1 MIRFKFLYQ
10 KETLLSIKIK
20 TSTVNELREPKM
32 YIVYMLNDDYTTWD
46 FCIRI
51 ISGVFHKSIEEADNI
66 TQDIH
71 TKGKGLCGIFTYEI
85 AETKADI
92 VQYQARK
99 EGFPMRCSIEEQ

>member
-1 MIRFKFLYQ
+1 MAIEV
-10 KETLLSIKIK
+10 ETHTI
-20 TSTVNELREPKM
+20 NELDEPKK
-32 YIVYMLNDDYTTWD
+32 YLVYMLNDDYTTWD
-46 FCIRI
+46 FCLRI
-51 ISGVFHKSIEEADNI
+51 ITTVFHKTYEEADNI

-92 VQYQARK
+92 VQRQARR